1 MSYLGPVEAG
11 NGETHRGTGAPDDH
25 EVIDAAAPHRRG
37 IRVRRALLTAA
48 GCAVLAAAALN
59 LLGPHRR
66 SAVTP
71 APDPVRATRISYAG
85 TAGTP
90 DRATRSFALRIR
102 ISVAEG
108 PPVTVESV
116 RQPFMAL
123 TTAALPETPFTVTER
138 HTRAAT
144 LRITVTNC
152 SATPTDVRLPF
163 LTVTL
168 RNARDIRKES
178 FVLSRAYATDVAAAI
193 GAVCGPSVP

>member
-1 MSYLGPVEAG
+1 
-11 NGETHRGTGAPDDH
+11 R
-25 EVIDAAAPHRRG
+25 
-37 IRVRRALLTAA
+37 RRALLTAA
-48 GCAVLAAAALN
+48 ACAVLAAAAFN

-71 APDPVRATRISYAG
+71 APDPVEATRISYAG
-85 TAGTP
+85 PAGTP
-90 DRATRSFALRIR
+90 DRTSHSFTLRIR
-102 ISVAEG
+102 ITVAQG

-138 HTRAAT
+138 HTRTAT
-144 LRITVTNC
+144 LRVTVDNC
-152 SATPTDVRLPF
+152 AATPADVRLPF

-168 RNARDIRKES
+168 RNAREIRKES

-193 GAVCGPSVP
+193 GAICGPSVP